1 MVKNDR
7 KRRSRLHLFGRQMPL
22 PHSPLLR
29 VGIGILLVLGGLFA
43 FLPVLGL
50 WMLPLGLIVLSIDIP
65 AVRRWRRRFTVWIYT
80 RYPGVARRFDVAAP
94 AGNGNGKVAVA
105 GKIDSQTPFVSPGDT
120 RMSETERSAESRLRQ
135 SSDSV

>member
-1 MVKNDR
+1 MVNNDSR
-7 KRRSRLHLFGRQMPL
+7 RRSRLHLFGRQMPL

-29 VGIGILLVLGGLFA
+29 VGIGILLILGGFFA
-43 FLPVLGL
+43 FLPVLGV

-80 RYPGVARRFDVAAP
+80 HYPSVARRFDVAAP
-94 AGNGNGKVAVA
+94 AGNGKAAVA
-105 GKIDSQTPFVSPGDT
+105 GKIDSETPFVSPDET
-120 RMSETERSAESRLRQ
+120 RASETERSTESRLRQ